1 MVIISNISLLL
12 LAYTVCLHAALGTPL
27 FLSLVSRWPEPALST
42 LADYLVL
49 FYILIRDILVR
60 SAGARAVVDNLTKL
74 DLIV

>member
-1 MVIISNISLLL
+1 MEL
-12 LAYTVCLHAALGTPL
+12 
-27 FLSLVSRWPEPALST
+27 PALST

-60 SAGARAVVDNLTKL
+60 SAGARAVVDNLTSPNKL